1 LYTGHGENQAR
12 KLFSN
17 LLFFPK
23 PAVEVLTSPEKTDG
37 GYELRSRGPA
47 SQGFDAL
54 DIASTRILKLQ
65 MKRQLPS
72 QPLPPLKD
80 RGDRN
85 ASEASKI

>member
-12 KLFSN
+12 KLFPN

-23 PAVEVLTSPEKTDG
+23 PAVEVLTSLEKTDG

-54 DIASTRILKLQ
+54 DR
-65 MKRQLPS
+65 
-72 QPLPPLKD
+72 
-80 RGDRN
+80 
-85 ASEASKI
+85 

>member
-37 GYELRSRGPA
+37 GYELRS
-47 SQGFDAL
+47 
-54 DIASTRILKLQ
+54 
-65 MKRQLPS
+65 
-72 QPLPPLKD
+72 
-80 RGDRN
+80 
-85 ASEASKI
+85 